1 MFGKVLIA
9 NRGEIAIRVARACRE
24 LGIKTVA
31 VYSTEDRDS
40 AIRRYA
46 DEAVHIGPGPAKRS
60 YLNMPAIIEAARQ
73 TGADAIHPGYGFLSE
88 DPDFAEVCQ
97 ANDVVFIGPSAE
109 AISALGEKSAAR
121 MIMAAAGLPVLPGS
135 RSPVRSPEEACEIA
149 EETGFP
155 VIIKAV
161 AGGGGRG
168 MRVVHDRR
176 EFLREYR
183 GTAAEAQALF
193 GDSRVY
199 LERYLPSARH
209 VEVQILGDS
218 YGNAIHLGLRDCSV
232 QRRHQKLL
240 EESPAPSLPADIAR
254 RMGEDAVAGA
264 KACGYVG
271 AGTFEFLLDPGNDYF
286 FIEANCR
293 IQVEHPVTEMV
304 TGVDL
309 VQQQLKIAAD
319 QRLELRQQDVTSRGV
334 ALECRINM
342 EDPDR
347 SFAPCPGRIDSLTLP
362 AGPFVRVD
370 THGFAGYRMPAIY
383 DSLLAK
389 VITWAATRDDAI
401 ARMDRALSELEISG
415 PGIATTAQFLRR
427 VLAAEEF
434 RTASHDTGLVPRL
447 QDTGNPLKTHGG
459 KDVRTDATVGDR
471 HRSDQRHRVRGS

>member
-9 NRGEIAIRVARACRE
+9 NRGEIAIRIARACRE

-40 AIRRYA
+40 AIRSYA

-60 YLNMPAIIEAARQ
+60 YLNMAAIIEAARQ
-73 TGADAIHPGYGFLSE
+73 TGANAIHPGYGFLSE

-97 ANDVVFIGPSAE
+97 ANDMVFIGPPAE
-109 AISALGEKSAAR
+109 VISQLGEKSAAR
-121 MIMAAAGLPVLPGS
+121 MIMADAGLPVLPGS
-135 RSPVRSPEEACEIA
+135 RAPVRSPEEACGIA
-149 EETGFP
+149 DETGFP

-168 MRVVHDRR
+168 MRVVYDRR
-176 EFLREYR
+176 DFLRDYR
-183 GTAAEAQALF
+183 STAAEARALF

-209 VEVQILGDS
+209 VEVQVLGDA
-218 YGNAIHLGLRDCSV
+218 YGNAVHLGLRDCSV
-232 QRRHQKLL
+232 QRRHQKLV

-254 RMGEDAVAGA
+254 RMGEDTVAGA
-264 KACGYVG
+264 KACRYVG
-271 AGTFEFLLDPGNDYF
+271 AGTFEFLLDPNNDYF

-304 TGVDL
+304 TGIDL
-309 VQQQLKIAAD
+309 VQEQLKIAAGH
-319 QRLELRQQDVTSRGV
+319 RLGLRQQDVASRGA

-342 EDPDR
+342 ENPDR
-347 SFAPCPGRIDSLTLP
+347 SFAPCPGRIDSLALP

-370 THGFAGYRMPAIY
+370 THGYAGYRMPAIY

-389 VITWAATRDDAI
+389 VITWAPTRDDAI
-401 ARMDRALSELEISG
+401 ARMQRALSEFEISG
-415 PGIATTAQFLRR
+415 PGITTTPRFLRR

-434 RTASHDTGLVPRL
+434 RAARHDTGLVPRL
-447 QDTGNPLKTHGG
+447 LGTS
-459 KDVRTDATVGDR
+459 A
-471 HRSDQRHRVRGS
+471 GSQPAA

>member
-9 NRGEIAIRVARACRE
+9 NRGEIAIRIARACRE

-40 AIRRYA
+40 AIRSYA

-60 YLNMPAIIEAARQ
+60 YLNMAAIIEAARQ
-73 TGADAIHPGYGFLSE
+73 TGANAIHPGYGFLSE

-97 ANDVVFIGPSAE
+97 ANDMVFIGPPAE
-109 AISALGEKSAAR
+109 VISQLGEKSAAR
-121 MIMAAAGLPVLPGS
+121 MIMADAGLPVLPGS
-135 RSPVRSPEEACEIA
+135 RAPVRSPEEACGIA
-149 EETGFP
+149 DETGFP

-168 MRVVHDRR
+168 MRVVYDRR
-176 EFLREYR
+176 DFLRDYR
-183 GTAAEAQALF
+183 STAAEARALF

-209 VEVQILGDS
+209 VEVQVLGDA
-218 YGNAIHLGLRDCSV
+218 YGNAVHLGLRDCSV
-232 QRRHQKLL
+232 QRRHQNLV

-254 RMGEDAVAGA
+254 RMGEDTVAGA
-264 KACGYVG
+264 KACRYVG
-271 AGTFEFLLDPGNDYF
+271 AGTFEFLLDPNNDYF

-304 TGVDL
+304 TGIDL
-309 VQQQLKIAAD
+309 VQEQLKIAAGH
-319 QRLELRQQDVTSRGV
+319 RLGLRQQDVASRGA

-342 EDPDR
+342 ENPDR
-347 SFAPCPGRIDSLTLP
+347 SFAPCPGRIDSLALP

-370 THGFAGYRMPAIY
+370 THGYAGYRMPAIY

-389 VITWAATRDDAI
+389 VITWAPTRDDAI
-401 ARMDRALSELEISG
+401 ARMQRALSEFEISG
-415 PGIATTAQFLRR
+415 PGITTTARFLRR

-434 RTASHDTGLVPRL
+434 RAARHDTGLVPRL
-447 QDTGNPLKTHGG
+447 LGTS
-459 KDVRTDATVGDR
+459 A
-471 HRSDQRHRVRGS
+471 GSQPAA